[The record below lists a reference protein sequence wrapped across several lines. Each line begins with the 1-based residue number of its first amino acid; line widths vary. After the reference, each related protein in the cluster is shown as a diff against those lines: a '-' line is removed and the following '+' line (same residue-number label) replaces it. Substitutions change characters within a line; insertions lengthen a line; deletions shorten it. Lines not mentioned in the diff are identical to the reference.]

1 MPYLSVIIPFY
12 NEEKN
17 LPILTERLCRVLDS
31 LGKSH
36 EVIFIND
43 GSVDSSLNVLKPLL
57 INKSNWQIID
67 FKRNLG
73 QTAAWAAG
81 IEKAKGEIVVMMDSD
96 LENDPADIPLL
107 LEKIGQGYDIVS
119 GWRKNRWQNKPL
131 TRRLPSK
138 IANWLIARMSG
149 IKVHDLGCSLKAYR
163 REYIK
168 DLKLYGDMH
177 RFLAVLAAW
186 QGGKVAEV
194 EVKFQPRQFG
204 QSKYGSGRII
214 RVVLDLILLKFLNG
228 QTTAV
233 YFFGRFGA
241 CSIILS
247 FLIFALSVYYK
258 FWGGKTFIETPLPV
272 LTAIFFIVGVILI
285 LIGVLV
291 EIVVR
296 IYLYSQE
303 KK

>member
-1 MPYLSVIIPFY
+1 MPYLSIIIPFY

-17 LPILTERLCRVLDS
+17 LPLLAEKLNVALNS
-31 LGKSH
+31 LNKES

-43 GSVDSSLNVLKPLL
+43 GSTDDSSNVLKPLL
-57 INKSNWQIID
+57 AGKSNWQIID
-67 FKRNLG
+67 FKRNMG

-81 IEKAKGEIVVMMDSD
+81 IEKAEGEVIIIMDSD

-119 GWRKNRWQNKPL
+119 GWRKNRWQSKPL
-131 TRRLPSK
+131 TRRIPSK
-138 IANWLIARMSG
+138 VANWLIGWMSG
-149 IKVHDLGCSLKAYR
+149 VKIHDLGCSLKAYR

-168 DLKLYGDMH
+168 GLKLYGDMH

-186 QGGKVAEV
+186 QGGKITEV
-194 EVKFQPRQFG
+194 EVNFMPRQFG
-204 QSKYGSGRII
+204 ESKYGSSRII
-214 RVVLDLILLKFLNG
+214 RVILDLMLLKFLSG
-228 QTTAV
+228 QATAI
-233 YFFGRFGA
+233 YFFGRWGVF
-241 CSIILS
+241 SIVLS
-247 FLIFALSVYYK
+247 FLTFGLSVYYK

-272 LTAIFFIVGVILI
+272 LTAIFFIVGALMI

-303 KK
+303 KR